1 MGRGLLEGDTCFM
14 LVETSRAEWGV
25 FNPSQDLGYRRALVV
40 ALISCCG
47 EKKVM
52 NEQMG

>member
-1 MGRGLLEGDTCFM
+1 M

-25 FNPSQDLGYRRALVV
+25 FNPSQDLYRRALVV

-47 EKKVM
+47 GKKVM